1 MQKNVL
7 NNPLNGQIG
16 LLWPSK
22 YRKIKKKEESHMRA
36 YGIKDDSFRV
46 SLLSKEM
53 KQVRFKV
60 ILRDTF

>member
-1 MQKNVL
+1 
-7 NNPLNGQIG
+7 
-16 LLWPSK
+16 
-22 YRKIKKKEESHMRA
+22 MRA